1 MLTRRRFLQSSLAL
15 IPAGAMLPHVFQ
27 RGLFA
32 ASMEWGSQQ
41 PPGAHRT
48 LVVVELAGGNDGLNT
63 VVPYTDGLY
72 YDARPDLAIPQD
84 QVLPLDDEVGLH
96 PSLAELLPLWEQGR
110 LAIVEGVGYFD
121 QSYSHFQSRDIW
133 QSGDPTGRVQNVS
146 DGWLG
151 RYFAEL
157 PPLAGSWFD
166 GMGVGQK
173 IPPAL
178 YTPKVAIPAVQS
190 VQTYQLQ
197 GNPRASQEL
206 TDARVQAL
214 LALYAAAPR
223 ATPYGALLD
232 NTLEAAYNSSLALQG
247 AHAAYA
253 PAVVYPESRFAQGL
267 RLVAEA
273 IVQDLGLRVGHVSLG
288 GFDTHADEVLDHPT
302 LLQTLSQGLAA
313 FYQDLQVHGKDRDV
327 LIMTWSE
334 FGRRVGVNGSQ
345 GTDHG
350 AASSLFLLGTPVRGG
365 RYGQSPDLE
374 RLDFG
379 NLRYTTDFR
388 AVYKTV
394 LEEWLQAPAEAV
406 LGTRELETLPFLN
419 VTPSAAPG

>member
-1 MLTRRRFLQSSLAL
+1 
-15 IPAGAMLPHVFQ
+15 
-27 RGLFA
+27 
-32 ASMEWGSQQ
+32 
-41 PPGAHRT
+41 
-48 LVVVELAGGNDGLNT
+48 
-63 VVPYTDGLY
+63 
-72 YDARPDLAIPQD
+72 
-84 QVLPLDDEVGLH
+84 
-96 PSLAELLPLWEQGR
+96 
-110 LAIVEGVGYFD
+110 
-121 QSYSHFQSRDIW
+121 
-133 QSGDPTGRVQNVS
+133 
-146 DGWLG
+146 
-151 RYFAEL
+151 
-157 PPLAGSWFD
+157 
-166 GMGVGQK
+166 
-173 IPPAL
+173 
-178 YTPKVAIPAVQS
+178 VAIPAVQS

-232 NTLEAAYNSSLALQG
+232 NTMETAYNSSLALQG
-247 AHAAYA
+247 ANAAYT

-288 GFDTHADEVLDHPT
+288 GFDTHADEVLDHPA

-313 FYQDLQVHGKDRDV
+313 FYQDLQAHGKDRDV

-334 FGRRVGVNGSQ
+334 FGRRVGGNGSQ

-365 RYGQSPDLE
+365 RYGQSPDLG

-406 LGTRELETLPFLN
+406 LGTRELETLSFLN
-419 VTPSAAPG
+419 ATPSAATG